1 MIFENV
7 GYNVDLGFYKVNG
20 DVISDPSFATDGSAC
35 FDLRADLT
43 KGVIK
48 GFTDQDREISLGT
61 CGTGADRKLVL
72 PLSPKDRW
80 MIPTGLIFDIP
91 EGFHIA
97 VYMRGGTGLK
107 RGLRLAN
114 GTGII
119 DSDFVHETHLLLQ
132 NLSGGII
139 TISHNERLCQGIV
152 RRNVSTNLKRIS
164 EPPAQKTERA
174 GGYNS
179 TGRS

>member
-1 MIFENV
+1 MILGQYDAVEL
-7 GYNVDLGFYKVNG
+7 GYFKING
-20 DVISDPSFATDGSAC
+20 SAISDPTFATDGSAC

-43 KGVIK
+43 RDKIK
-48 GFTDQDREISLGT
+48 GFTAQDKETELGVFS
-61 CGTGADRKLVL
+61 GADGVRQVTI
-72 PLSPKDRW
+72 PASSHDRW

-91 EGFHIA
+91 EHFHLA

-119 DSDFVHETHLLLQ
+119 DSDFVNETHLLLQ
-132 NLSGGII
+132 NMSGSILRI
-139 TISHNERLCQGIV
+139 THDERLCQAIV
-152 RRNVSTNLKRIS
+152 RKNVETQLVRIF
-164 EPPAQKTERA
+164 EPPAQKTQRT

-179 TGRS
+179 TGRA